1 METQSSSELQSWVM
15 NTQTYLVLAS
25 RVATSQARTRP
36 GLRVWP
42 PRISSSELTTPN
54 RASNTECLMRG
65 PAAFIF
71 IVILELNI
79 DWCR

>member
-1 METQSSSELQSWVM
+1 METQSSSELQSWVT
-15 NTQTYLVLAS
+15 NTQTYLMLAS

-42 PRISSSELTTPN
+42 PRISSSEQTTPN

-65 PAAFIF
+65 PAAFI
-71 IVILELNI
+71 II
-79 DWCR
+79 DLDS